1 MYQALYR
8 KYRPR
13 TFSDVA
19 GQEHV
24 TVTLRRQIISG
35 RQSHAYL
42 FVGTRGTGKTTC
54 AKVLS
59 RAINCLNPIDGDPC
73 NECTSCI
80 GIENGS
86 ILDVLELDAA
96 SNNGVDDVRA
106 LREEAIYSPATVSKR
121 VYIIDEVHMLSNSAF
136 NALLKILEEPPEHLL
151 FILAT
156 TALHKVP
163 ATILSRC
170 QRFSFKR
177 LSYSAIIERLHF
189 VAKNEGL
196 TLTEDAAKEL
206 AVLADGSM
214 RDALSLLDQCASDK
228 IVNLQRVLDTIGLV
242 GHQEL
247 LGLVEAVALR
257 NMTTALSILDK
268 AYNDGRDMSSLLSET
283 ASLMRDVLIFKLSPD
298 SPLLSGGFGH
308 NELTALSA
316 NLSPERL
323 FSSLEVIR
331 EAVSALSRSS
341 NAKLT
346 VEMSLIRICDE
357 RLSDDIPA
365 LLSRIERLE
374 DAQRKHGSVRRAAGV
389 NTPETQD
396 KRETHTQEAQGE
408 EESDVQVAHGEIK
421 AGTQEINGDIET
433 GTKEMKGEIET
444 GTWETQGE
452 IDANVQEKQGSDFW
466 NNILERLK
474 SDMSIYS
481 LLSDSTKVQAEL
493 RDNVIII
500 RAGDVFTVSLID
512 SKKFSDPLKEAARNV
527 IGPDTLTRVELGGG
541 HTEENRTK
549 KIDDLSRFG
558 VVEFE

>member
-24 TVTLRRQIISG
+24 TVTLRRQIMSG
-35 RQSHAYL
+35 RPSHAYL

-59 RAINCLNPIDGDPC
+59 RAINCLNPVNGDPC
-73 NECTSCI
+73 NECASCI

-163 ATILSRC
+163 ATVLSRC

-177 LSYSAIIERLHF
+177 LSFSAVTERLHF

-214 RDALSLLDQCASDK
+214 RDALSLFDQCASDT
-228 IVNLQRVLDTIGLV
+228 VVDLQRVLDTIGLV
-242 GHQEL
+242 GRQEL
-247 LGLVEAVALR
+247 LGLIEAVALR
-257 NMTTALSILDK
+257 NMTAALSILDK
-268 AYNDGRDMSSLLSET
+268 AYNDGRDMSSLLSEM
-283 ASLMRDVLIFKLSPD
+283 ASLMRDVLICKLSPG
-298 SPLLSGGFGH
+298 SPLLSGGF
-308 NELTALSA
+308 NNAELSALSEK
-316 NLSPERL
+316 LSSERL
-323 FSSLEVIR
+323 FSSLDVIR

-357 RLSDDIPA
+357 RLSDGIPA

-374 DAQRKHGSVRRAAGV
+374 GAQSAQGSAVRSHGAGV
-389 NTPETQD
+389 GAPENEGEGESGVREASGEIQVSTFEAQGEVELSTPETQGEVED
-396 KRETHTQEAQGE
+396 EVKGGKGINTPEIPGEKKVSTQ
-408 EESDVQVAHGEIK
+408 
-421 AGTQEINGDIET
+421 
-433 GTKEMKGEIET
+433 
-444 GTWETQGE
+444 ETQGA
-452 IDANVQEKQGSDFW
+452 DYW
-466 NNILERLK
+466 NSILERLK
-474 SDMSIYS
+474 SDMSVYS
-481 LLSDSTKVQAEL
+481 PLSDSAKVQAEL
-493 RDNVIII
+493 RDNVLIV
-500 RAGDVFTVSLID
+500 RAGDIFTVGLIE
-512 SKKFSDPLKEAARNV
+512 SKKFSDPLKEAARKV
-527 IGPDTLTRVELGGG
+527 LGPDTLTRVELGGG
-541 HTEENRTK
+541 HTVENRTK